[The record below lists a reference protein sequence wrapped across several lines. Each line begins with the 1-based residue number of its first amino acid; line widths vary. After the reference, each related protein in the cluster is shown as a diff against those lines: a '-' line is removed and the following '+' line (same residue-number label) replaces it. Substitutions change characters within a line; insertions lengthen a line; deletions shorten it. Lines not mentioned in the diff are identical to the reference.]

1 MVSEPIRSMPEKL
14 LKIEFKEGDQPFNTR
29 LTLDFS
35 MLKELMPL
43 LQTEIMKGLV
53 DTSGEELVILHMNLT
68 GDKILLLNNFKRNGR
83 EKKIA

>member
-1 MVSEPIRSMPEKL
+1 MASEPIRSMPEKL
-14 LKIEFKEGDQPFNTR
+14 LKIEFKEGNQPYNTR

-43 LQTEIMKGLV
+43 LQAEILKGMV
-53 DTSGEELVILHMNLT
+53 DTSGEELVILQLNLT
-68 GDKILLLNNFKRNGR
+68 GDKILLLNNVKRSGM